1 LLHGRVQDA
10 ITSDHEH
17 ACVAQAPRERHRRGA
32 LAAYAWNT
40 QRWHGRRWYERN
52 VRERS
57 LVSA

>member
-1 LLHGRVQDA
+1 
-10 ITSDHEH
+10 
-17 ACVAQAPRERHRRGA
+17 VAQVPRERHRRGA

-40 QRWHGRRWYERN
+40 HRWHGRRWYERN